1 MSERCKPASMGRIAK
16 QGGAAV
22 AGSLLLLGMGGGVAS
37 AHTHPNVA
45 HTHPNA
51 APTHQ
56 DVSPNGGDKQQLQHS
71 DKGGGSQ
78 SNSLIDLSH
87 NQIPIQICHNQIPV
101 NVLGVQVPISDVD
114 ANLGLLGGSEA
125 KANQDASCHQPAAQ
139 QN

>member
-37 AHTHPNVA
+37 AHTHPNGA
-45 HTHPNA
+45 HPN
-51 APTHQ
+51 
-56 DVSPNGGDKQQLQHS
+56 VSPNGGDKQQLQHS
-71 DKGGGSQ
+71 DKGSRQ
-78 SNSLIDLSH
+78 SNALIDLSH

-101 NVLGVQVPISDVD
+101 NVLGVQVPINDVD
-114 ANLGLLGGSEA
+114 ADLGAALLGGGEA
-125 KANQDASCHQPAAQ
+125 KGMRDASCHQPAAQ